1 MNWLAIIMF
10 LVDCCAT
17 FVAQAAYIFMKKGHI
32 EVENSGLNG
41 KKAKSP
47 YKTKKW
53 IIGLLCLIVGNVLHI
68 VVLPFLDLVVLS
80 TGTAIAIV
88 VNTVLS
94 IIYLDERFV
103 IKYDLTAFSLIIGGS
118 IMICVLSDYSE
129 TTYTPEM
136 INDLL
141 WSFKTG
147 FYMSTCVLV
156 AVGAFFQYKW
166 HLRKINKFNNSANI
180 WLD

>member
-1 MNWLAIIMF
+1 M
-10 LVDCCAT
+10 
-17 FVAQAAYIFMKKGHI
+17 
-32 EVENSGLNG
+32 
-41 KKAKSP
+41 
-47 YKTKKW
+47 W

-68 VVLPFLDLVVLS
+68 VVLPFIDLVVLS

-94 IIYLDERFV
+94 IIYLDERFI
-103 IKYDLTAFSLIIGGS
+103 IKYDLTAFSLIILGS
-118 IMICVLSDYSE
+118 ILICVLSDYSE

-166 HLRKINKFNNSANI
+166 HLRKIN
-180 WLD
+180 